1 MMHLFKGFENM
12 KSELGFVT
20 CER

>member
-1 MMHLFKGFENM
+1 MHLFKGFENM